1 MPAARRASKTTKT
14 TGRKTT
20 TKAARKTAS
29 KTKAKTTAKATS
41 NGYKPINVQAIVK
54 RLRKGET
61 MTVIRSEYGPGPK
74 IREALWSEGY
84 NTLGEDI
91 EVPTLTGK
99 GAALA
104 KKINAARGDRRSWTW
119 IKVAT
124 GLSEAEARQLCE
136 EHGYTD
142 YLEGRVE
149 KDEDDVPRPR
159 SVEVEAPAPRR
170 APAKTKTTRKAAP
183 VKKSPAKA
191 KASQARKAPAK
202 RTAAKATTVKTG
214 KRPGRRVRRVNP

>member
-170 APAKTKTTRKAAP
+170 TARKAAP
-183 VKKSPAKA
+183 AKKSPAKA
-191 KASQARKAPAK
+191 KTAAK
-202 RTAAKATTVKTG
+202 RTTAKTVTKRTAVKATTVKTG